1 MAKNRYTFIKKVAP
15 AAKESLIFS
24 ALSLALLV
32 LDIVISCVMKGSGG
46 AILGAIGLFAML
58 VAMYGFVLGLRAIS
72 DRGTNYLI
80 TALGTIFAG
89 IMSILWI
96 GIFFL
101 GMQ

>member
-1 MAKNRYTFIKKVAP
+1 MTKSRYTFIKKVAP

-24 ALSLALLV
+24 VASLGLLV
-32 LDIVISCVMKGSGG
+32 LDIVLSCAMKGSGG
-46 AILGAIGLFAML
+46 AVLGAIGLFAML
-58 VAMYGFVLGLRAIS
+58 VAMYGFYLGIRAVS

-89 IMSILWI
+89 IMSIIWI

-101 GMQ
+101 GLQ